1 MIFLSKLGRTA
12 GTMTGPYILDDRPS
26 IGSEFLRELRDKNV
40 QGDRLRFR
48 HNVERLGEIMAFEV
62 SKNLVYQAVTVETP
76 LGTKT
81 VMMLREQPVLITILR
96 AGLPFFQ
103 GFLNL
108 FDKAD
113 SGFIGAYRQEG
124 SKEIKIKV
132 DYAAT
137 PPIVNRDLI
146 LIDPML
152 ATGRSVID
160 AVDLITRKGAPRH
173 LHLVSLIAASE
184 GIRYVQ
190 RNLKLAHSIWTCAVD
205 DKLNDQFYIVPGLGD
220 AGDLSFGEKV

>member
-1 MIFLSKLGRTA
+1 
-12 GTMTGPYILDDRPS
+12 MTGPYILDDRPS